1 MISIRPLAALF
12 AATTL
17 AGCAAKPVQP
27 NVKPIT
33 QRVAAKEVPAF
44 MENTIWQHVD
54 LYNAEPLRVSG
65 YGLVVGLNGT
75 GDTRAPNP
83 VREYMIKEMQK
94 HGFGS
99 SVMRGYEKLSPE
111 QVLNDKGKRTAI
123 VRVDGFIPPGCRKG
137 QAFDA
142 QVSALENSNTTSLHR
157 GVLYQAELSPRG
169 ADPLS
174 PGASGINPWARVAG
188 PIFVNP
194 QYALENNP
202 QTASEKL
209 SLRYG
214 LVMGRGRAIDDR
226 PLILKL
232 RQPEARL
239 TRSIEKRIRER
250 FQDSTIANAKNDGE
264 VWVNVPA
271 SYGNDWERFI
281 GVVLHLYFTPDNEYL
296 AIKAKQLAE
305 LATKDKSDAP
315 LMDISFCWEAIGT
328 PALPAMRPLLQ
339 SESPEVQYAA
349 ARAAANLG
357 DLAAQQTLARIAEA
371 PANPFRLDAV
381 STLGGLPPTA
391 YVRQVLQK
399 LLDGEGNL
407 VRVEAYKAILASQ
420 ERVNDSSFIYSQSI
434 NEKFILDLVPS
445 SGPPLVYASR
455 TGKPR
460 IAVIGQRTTLASPM
474 LFMAMNNA
482 FTIVSGQASTVKV
495 FYRGNEGEKDVS
507 VDCPPDVAV
516 LIARLGGTAG
526 PDEARL
532 NFTYGDVVAVLQKL
546 ADKKL
551 IVSDPSLGRQQ
562 VAAAFEMESATDALL
577 DPVLGAAP
585 IIETDQRPQGGDDS
599 KAPLPGDAP
608 AAMPTPEPEARPA
621 K

>member
-1 MISIRPLAALF
+1 VAVLAAAAF
-12 AATTL
+12 AVMS
-17 AGCAAKPVQP
+17 GCAAKPTQP
-27 NVKPIT
+27 DVKPVT
-33 QRVAAKEVPAF
+33 QRVSAKDVPAF
-44 MENTIWQHVD
+44 MENTVWQHVD

-83 VREYMIKEMQK
+83 VREYMTKEMQK

-99 SVMRGYEKLSPE
+99 SVMRGFEKLTPE
-111 QVLNDKGKRTAI
+111 QVLNDRQRRTAI

-137 QAFDA
+137 QLFDA

-157 GVLYQAELSPRG
+157 GILYSADLSPRG

-174 PGASGINPWARVAG
+174 PGASSINPWARVAG

-202 QTASEKL
+202 QTPSEKL

-232 RQPEARL
+232 RQPQARL

-271 SYGNDWERFI
+271 SYGDDWERFI
-281 GVVLHLYFTPDNEYL
+281 GVVLHLYFSPDNEYL
-296 AIKAKQLAE
+296 ALKAKQLAE
-305 LATKDKSDAP
+305 LATKDKGEAP

-328 PALPAMRPLLQ
+328 PALPAMRPLLL

-349 ARAAANLG
+349 ARAAAYLG
-357 DLAAQQTLARIAEA
+357 DMAAQQTLTRIAESA
-371 PANPFRLDAV
+371 ANPFRLDAV
-381 STLGGLPPTA
+381 RTLGGLPPTA
-391 YVRQVLQK
+391 YVQQSLRR
-399 LLDGEGNL
+399 LLDGDGNL
-407 VRVEAYKAILASQ
+407 VRQEAYKALLRTHDRNN
-420 ERVNDSSFIYSQSI
+420 ESSFIYSQSVQ
-434 NEKFILDLVPS
+434 EKFVLDLVPS
-445 SGPPLVYASR
+445 SGPPLIYASR

-460 IAVIGQRTTLASPM
+460 IAVIGQRTTLASPI
-474 LFMAMNNA
+474 LYMAMNNS
-482 FTIVSGQASTVKV
+482 FTIVSGETPGSVNV
-495 FYRGNEGEKDVS
+495 FYRGQEGEKDVS
-507 VDCPPDVAV
+507 IQTPPDAAV
-516 LIARLGGTAG
+516 LIARLGGRAA
-526 PDEARL
+526 PDEPQL
-532 NFTYGDVVAVLQKL
+532 NFTYGDIVAVLQQL

-551 IVSDPSLGRQQ
+551 ILSDPSVGQQQ
-562 VAAAFEMESATDALL
+562 VAAAFGMESATDALL
-577 DPVLGAAP
+577 DPVMGAAP
-585 IIETDQRPQGGDDS
+585 IIETGQRPQGGDDS
-599 KAPLPGDAP
+599 TSPLPGETPAP
-608 AAMPTPEPEARPA
+608 APPAAVRPA